1 MSDVGLF
8 KVCHHSFE
16 FYRHPLLKESFHR
29 VCPTHGSDI
38 NRPFSPIDFVFP
50 IQMMWRYPGEYFLSN
65 LDIFMLARDLF
76 KEHNKSSN
84 PLGIVTLS
92 ILGKQNRQAKEVYRI
107 IRTATAPARCT
118 ITITSKIL
126 QLAAIPA
133 VVYFFSGQ
141 SEANNSQWD

>member
-1 MSDVGLF
+1 
-8 KVCHHSFE
+8 
-16 FYRHPLLKESFHR
+16 
-29 VCPTHGSDI
+29 
-38 NRPFSPIDFVFP
+38 
-50 IQMMWRYPGEYFLSN
+50 
-65 LDIFMLARDLF
+65 MLARDLF

-141 SEANNSQWD
+141 SEANNSQ